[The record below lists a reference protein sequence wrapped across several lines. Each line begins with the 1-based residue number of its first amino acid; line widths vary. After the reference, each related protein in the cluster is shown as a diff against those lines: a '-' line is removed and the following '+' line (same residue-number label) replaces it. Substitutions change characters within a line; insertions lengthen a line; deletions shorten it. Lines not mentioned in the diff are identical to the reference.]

1 MPKTAPKIVIVG
13 AGGVTFPI
21 RLIIDILSFDAL
33 KQSTLCLYDIH
44 APRLKRTAR
53 LASRLIRSHHLQAT
67 LEITTDRKEALRK
80 ADYVLITFQ
89 VGGLEAYKID
99 KDVSLKYGIDLCV
112 GDTLNAGGIFRGL
125 RSLGALGEIARDMG
139 RLCPHALVLNY
150 ANPMAIN
157 CWGLNN
163 MGLRAVGLCHSVQ
176 GTTRMLA
183 EAVGADY
190 ADVSFKCYGINH
202 QAWITEFK
210 AKGEDIYPR
219 VRQALQK
226 RFPSPSETRGST
238 KTGAVRV
245 KGNLAVDH
253 GVDAYYHELVRVE
266 LMRTFGYFQTES
278 SHHAGEYLPWFRKN
292 RRMIKSYIPH
302 RWDYY
307 QIGVEFDLEGQFRM
321 VEKMCAEPLVCS
333 EEYGAPIINAIEGGQ
348 PTVIYGNVPNFGA
361 PGASATDRT
370 HLIPNLPQNACVEV
384 ACLVD
389 RNGVQPT
396 APGPLPA
403 QLAAINRT
411 NINVQELTVLAH
423 ETGDP
428 QAVEQAVSLDP
439 LTGALLTL
447 PQVRS
452 LTREMLSLQRRW
464 LPQFRHKS

>member
-1 MPKTAPKIVIVG
+1 MSKNAPKIVIVG

-21 RLIIDILSFDAL
+21 RLIIDLLSFDAL
-33 KQSTLCLYDIH
+33 KNSLICLYDIH

-53 LASRLIRSHHLQAT
+53 LASRLIRSHNLPTHL
-67 LEITTDRKEALRK
+67 EVTTDRREALRK

-99 KDVSLKYGIDLCV
+99 KDVSRKYGVDLCV

-125 RSLGALGEIARDMG
+125 RSLGALAEIARDMG
-139 RLCPHALVLNY
+139 RLCPEALVLNY
-150 ANPMAIN
+150 ANPMVIN
-157 CWGLNN
+157 CWGMNN
-163 MGLRAVGLCHSVQ
+163 TGIRTVGLCHSVQ

-183 EAVGADY
+183 GQIGVDY
-190 ADVSFKCYGINH
+190 GDVSFKCFGINH

-210 AKGEDIYPR
+210 AKGKDVYPR
-219 VRQALQK
+219 LRQTLLK
-226 RFPSPSETRGST
+226 RFPSPAEGSGFIT
-238 KTGAVRV
+238 AAKSG
-245 KGNLAVDH
+245 GDHLAVDH
-253 GVDAYYHELVRVE
+253 GEAIYHQERVRVE
-266 LMRTFGYFQTES
+266 IMRTFGYFQTES

-292 RRMIKSYIPH
+292 NRIIKSYLPK

-307 QIGVEFDLEGQFRM
+307 QFGVDFDLGGQVRM
-321 VEKMCAEPLVCS
+321 VEKLCDEPLVCS
-333 EEYGAPIINAIEGGQ
+333 DEYGAPIINAIETHR

-361 PGASATDRT
+361 PGASQASRT

-428 QAVEQAVSLDP
+428 LVVEQAVALDP

-447 PQVRS
+447 PQIRD
-452 LTREMLSLQRRW
+452 LTREMLTLQRRW
-464 LPQFRHKS
+464 LPQFRHKI

>member
-1 MPKTAPKIVIVG
+1 MSKNAPKIVIIG

-21 RLIIDILSFDAL
+21 RLIIDILSFDPL
-33 KQSTLCLYDIH
+33 KNSLISLYDIH

-53 LASRLIRSHHLQAT
+53 LANRLIGSHNLPT
-67 LEITTDRKEALRK
+67 RLEVTTNRQEALRD

-99 KDVSLKYGIDLCV
+99 KDVSAKFGIDLCV

-125 RSLGALGEIARDMG
+125 RSLGALTEVARDMKQ
-139 RLCPHALVLNY
+139 LCPDALVINY

-163 MGLRAVGLCHSVQ
+163 QRIRTVGLCHSVQ

-183 EAVGADY
+183 TQIDVDY
-190 ADVSFKCYGINH
+190 AEVSFKCYGINH

-210 AKGEDIYPR
+210 AKGKDLYPR
-219 VRQALQK
+219 LRK
-226 RFPSPSETRGST
+226 TMFERFPSPPQALGPVKVAKSGGS
-238 KTGAVRV
+238 K
-245 KGNLAVDH
+245 LAFDH
-253 GVDAYYHELVRVE
+253 GEEVYFIEMARTEI
-266 LMRTFGYFQTES
+266 MRTFGYFQTES

-292 RRMIKSYIPH
+292 DKLIKSYLPK

-307 QIGVEFDLEGQFRM
+307 QVGVEFDLEGQVKM
-321 VEKMCAEPLVCS
+321 VEKLCGEPLACS
-333 EEYGAPIINAIEGGQ
+333 EEYGAKIINAIETHQ
-348 PTVIYGNVPNFGA
+348 PTVVYGNVPNFGA
-361 PGASATDRT
+361 PGSCTASRT
-370 HLIPNLPQNACVEV
+370 HLIPNLPPNACVEV

-389 RNGVQPT
+389 GNGIQPT
-396 APGPLPA
+396 APGPLPP

-411 NINVQELTVLAH
+411 NINVQEMTVLAH

-428 QAVEQAVSLDP
+428 LLVEQAVALDP

-447 PQVRS
+447 PQIRD
-452 LTREMLSLQRRW
+452 LTREMLTLQRRW
-464 LPQFRHKS
+464 LPQFKRRA

>member
-1 MPKTAPKIVIVG
+1 MSTNAPKIVIVG

-21 RLIIDILSFDAL
+21 RLLIDVLSFDAL
-33 KQSTLCLYDIH
+33 KNSTISLYDIH

-53 LASRLIRSHHLQAT
+53 LASKLIRSHNLSAK
-67 LEITTDRKEALRK
+67 LEITTDRRDALRK

-99 KDVSLKYGIDLCV
+99 KDVSRKFGIDLCV

-125 RSLGALGEIARDMG
+125 RSLGALAEIARDM
-139 RLCPHALVLNY
+139 RQLCPDALVLNY

-163 MGLRAVGLCHSVQ
+163 TGIRTVGLCHSVQ

-183 EAVGADY
+183 GQIGVDY

-210 AKGEDIYPR
+210 AKGKDIYPR
-219 VRQALQK
+219 LRQVMFK
-226 RFPSPSETRGST
+226 RFPSPTAARGPGKVAGS
-238 KTGAVRV
+238 G
-245 KGNLAVDH
+245 GDNLAVDH
-253 GVDAYYHELVRVE
+253 GDTYHQERLRTE
-266 LMRTFGYFQTES
+266 LMRTFGYYQTES

-292 RRMIKSYIPH
+292 DRLIKSYLSP

-307 QIGVEFDLEGQFRM
+307 QCGIDFDLAGQVKM
-321 VEKMCAEPLVCS
+321 VEKWCTEPLTCS
-333 EEYGAPIINAIEGGQ
+333 EEYGAKIIHAIQTHQPI
-348 PTVIYGNVPNFGA
+348 VIYGNVPNFGA
-361 PGASATDRT
+361 PGSSTASRT
-370 HLIPNLPQNACVEV
+370 YLIPNLPQNACVEV

-428 QAVEQAVSLDP
+428 SLVEQAVALDP
-439 LTGALLTL
+439 LTGVHLTL
-447 PQVRS
+447 PQIRD
-452 LTREMLSLQRRW
+452 LTREMFTLQRRW
-464 LPQFRHKS
+464 LPQFRHKIP